1 MISQTIHRVESF
13 RVTDVRESQAEDDT
27 FYTRKIFVTDKK
39 GNQIELIMFSD
50 DRESLIP
57 ATCDQ
62 LGY

>member
-1 MISQTIHRVESF
+1 MIGQTIHNVKEF
-13 RVTDVRESQAEDDT
+13 KVTDVRESQADDDT

-57 ATCDQ
+57 ATCNQ